1 MCDKTLCRTRKYGIG
16 QEIVFP
22 RLTDLQVID
31 LEDTYYYL
39 NVDGERLYLE
49 NVKYLR
55 QQSLFQEACMKQL
68 RNRSPTLKE
77 KDWVTITNLLLHNA
91 EVTEPA

>member
-1 MCDKTLCRTRKYGIG
+1 M
-16 QEIVFP
+16 FP
-22 RLTDLQVID
+22 GLTDLQVID
-31 LEDTYYYL
+31 LEDPYYYL

-68 RNRSPTLKE
+68 RFRPPTLKE
-77 KDWVTITNLLLHNA
+77 KDWVVVTNQLLNNA
-91 EVTEPA
+91 EIS